1 MRTWFSITFAISVLA
16 IAGASLLFYGCG
28 NGGDAADSSG
38 PKASNNEDGSGT
50 PPTPNPRPTYVGR
63 ASCVECHAEAV
74 AKWEGSHHFHA
85 MELPNDQTVR
95 ADFNGTTFTHH
106 DISSRFFRKDG
117 RYLIETENQKG
128 KQETFPVKYTFG
140 WEPLQQYLVE
150 FPDGRL
156 QVLPFCWDVEG

>member
-1 MRTWFSITFAISVLA
+1 MRTWFSITFATSVLA
-16 IAGASLLFYGCG
+16 IVGAGLLFYGCG
-28 NGGDAADSSG
+28 KGGNKTSSSE
-38 PKASNNEDGSGT
+38 PKAANGEQDFEM
-50 PPTPNPRPTYVGR
+50 PPAPKPRPAYVGR
-63 ASCVECHAEAV
+63 SSCVECHAEAV

-106 DISSRFFRKDG
+106 NITSRFFRKED
-117 RYLIETENQKG
+117 RYLVETENQEG
-128 KQETFPVKYTFG
+128 KQETFPIKYTFG

-156 QVLPFCWDVEG
+156 QVLPF